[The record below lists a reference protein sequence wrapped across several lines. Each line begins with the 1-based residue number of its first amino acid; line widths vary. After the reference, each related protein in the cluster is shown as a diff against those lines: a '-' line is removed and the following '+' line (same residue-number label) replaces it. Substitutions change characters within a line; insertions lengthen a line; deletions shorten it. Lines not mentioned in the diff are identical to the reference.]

1 MRLNAFTSICGAFFL
16 AVAPGLVSVVAAQPG
31 ERRVYVTVTGRDGAA
46 VAGLTPAD
54 FVVREGG
61 QAREVVSVAPAT
73 ARMRLAILIEE
84 SLTPTGGVRLGVA
97 EFMRRMQPHAEM
109 SLVVMGL
116 RNFVLVDYT
125 TDVGA
130 LFAAIN
136 GLSPVGIQ
144 QQVNNVP
151 EGIYEAARAFE
162 RDRPERPVMVVVARE
177 MMQPSSEEPQHV
189 LNQIGRSG
197 AVVEVVSVESGQSNV
212 SVGNLSD
219 MSARAQI
226 LGDGSRQS
234 GGRRIEVSALTAV
247 PRALQ
252 QVADDLLSQYVITY
266 AVPAGA
272 RPSDRLNVNLQRR
285 GLTLRAPTRIAP
297 APVAPGD

>member
-1 MRLNAFTSICGAFFL
+1 MYRVPLLAIGVAVWCG
-16 AVAPGLVSVVAAQPG
+16 VGPGTTVHLAAQQG
-31 ERRVYVTVTGRDGAA
+31 ERAVYVTVADRTGAPVPD
-46 VAGLTPAD
+46 LTPVD
-54 FVVREGG
+54 FTVREGG
-61 QAREVVSVAPAT
+61 QVRQVVSVAPAT
-73 ARMRLAILIEE
+73 ERMRVAILVEE
-84 SLTPTGGVRLGVA
+84 SLTSAGGVRAGLG
-97 EFMRRMQPHAEM
+97 EFIRRMQPHSEM

-130 LFAAIN
+130 LFTAIN

-151 EGIYEAARAFE
+151 EGIFEAARAFE

-177 MMQPSSEEPQHV
+177 LMQESSEEPQHV

-197 AVVEVVSVESGQSNV
+197 AQVEVVSVDSGHANV
-212 SVGNLSD
+212 ALGGLID

-234 GGRRIEVSALTAV
+234 GGRRILVQALTGV

-252 QVADDLLSQYVITY
+252 EIASGLLSQYVVTF
-266 AVPAGA
+266 AVPDDA
-272 RPSDRLNVNLQRR
+272 RPSDRLSVGLQRR
-285 GLTLRAPTRIAP
+285 GLTMRAPSRIAP
-297 APVAPGD
+297 RPVSGH

>member
-1 MRLNAFTSICGAFFL
+1 MRLSLFVSICGAL
-16 AVAPGLVSVVAAQPG
+16 ALGAVPGLVSDATAQAT
-31 ERRVYVTVTGRDGAA
+31 ERRVYVTVTQRDGAR
-46 VAGLTPAD
+46 VTDLTPAD
-54 FVVREGG
+54 FTIREGG
-61 QAREVVSVAPAT
+61 QAREVLSVAPAT
-73 ARMRLAILIEE
+73 ARMRMALLVEE
-84 SLTPTGGVRLGVA
+84 SLTPTGGVRLGLA
-97 EFMRRMQPHAEM
+97 EFIQRMQPHAEM

-136 GLSPVGIQ
+136 GLAPVGFQ

-151 EGIYEAARAFE
+151 EGIFEAARAFE
-162 RDRPERPVMVVVARE
+162 RERPERPVMVVVARE
-177 MMQPSSEEPQHV
+177 MMQQSSEEPQHV
-189 LNQIGRSG
+189 LSQIGRSG
-197 AVVEVVSVESGQSNV
+197 ALVEVVSIEAGQSNV
-212 SVGNLSD
+212 AVGNLND

-252 QVADDLLSQYVITY
+252 QVADGLLSQYVITY

-272 RPSDRLNVNLQRR
+272 KASDRLNVNLQRR
-285 GLTLRAPTRIAP
+285 GLTMRAPTRIAP
-297 APVAPGD
+297 AAVAPGD

>member
-1 MRLNAFTSICGAFFL
+1 MFLSACGAL
-16 AVAPGLVSVVAAQPG
+16 MLIVGPGVESAVAAQAT
-31 ERRVYVTVTGRDGAA
+31 ERTVYVTVTDRDGARA
-46 VAGLTPAD
+46 ADLTPAD
-54 FVVREGG
+54 FTVREGG
-61 QAREVVSVAPAT
+61 QARDVVTVEPAT
-73 ARMRLAILIEE
+73 ARMRMAILVEE
-84 SLTPTGGVRLGVA
+84 SLTPAGGVRLGLA
-97 EFMRRMQPHAEM
+97 EFIRRMQPHAEM

-125 TDVGA
+125 TDIGA

-151 EGIYEAARAFE
+151 EGIHEAARAFE

-177 MMQPSSEEPQHV
+177 MMQQSSEEPQNV
-189 LNQIGRSG
+189 LNQISRSG
-197 AVVEVVSVESGQSNV
+197 AQVEVVSIESGQTNV
-212 SVGNLSD
+212 AVGNLSD
-219 MSARAQI
+219 MSGRAQI

-252 QVADDLLSQYVITY
+252 QVADSLLSQFRITY

-272 RPSDRLNVNLQRR
+272 RPSDRLSVSLQRR
-285 GLTLRAPTRIAP
+285 GLTMRAPTRIAP
-297 APVAPGD
+297 MRGTSGK

>member
-1 MRLNAFTSICGAFFL
+1 MRRTFLSACGAL
-16 AVAPGLVSVVAAQPG
+16 MVAVGPGVGTGVAAQAT
-31 ERRVYVTVTGRDGAA
+31 ERTVYVTVTDRDGARPA
-46 VAGLTPAD
+46 DLTPAD
-54 FVVREGG
+54 FTVREGG
-61 QAREVVSVAPAT
+61 QARDVLAVEPAT
-73 ARMRLAILIEE
+73 ARMRMAILVEE
-84 SLTPTGGVRLGVA
+84 SLTPAGGVRLGIA
-97 EFMRRMQPHAEM
+97 EFIKRMQPHAEM

-125 TDVGA
+125 TDIGA

-136 GLSPVGIQ
+136 ALAPVGIQ

-151 EGIYEAARAFE
+151 EGIHEAARAFE

-177 MMQPSSEEPQHV
+177 MMQQSSEEPQNV

-197 AVVEVVSVESGQSNV
+197 AQVEVVSIESGQANIA
-212 SVGNLSD
+212 VGNLSD
-219 MSARAQI
+219 MSGRAQI

-252 QVADDLLSQYVITY
+252 QVADSLLSQSRITY
-266 AVPAGA
+266 AVPEGG
-272 RPSDRLNVNLQRR
+272 RSSDRLSVSLQRR
-285 GLTLRAPTRIAP
+285 GLTMRAPTRIAP
-297 APVAPGD
+297 LRGTPGN

>member
-1 MRLNAFTSICGAFFL
+1 MFAAGPGGVT
-16 AVAPGLVSVVAAQPG
+16 AVTAQVS
-31 ERRVYVTVTGRDGAA
+31 ERTVYATVTDREGARPA
-46 VAGLTPAD
+46 DLTPAD
-54 FVVREGG
+54 FTVREGG
-61 QAREVVSVAPAT
+61 QSRDVVAVAPAT
-73 ARMRLAILIEE
+73 ARMRMAILVEE
-84 SLTPTGGVRLGVA
+84 SLTPAGGVRLGLA
-97 EFMRRMQPHAEM
+97 EFIKRMQPHAEM

-125 TDVGA
+125 TDIGA

-162 RDRPERPVMVVVARE
+162 RERAERPVMVVVARE
-177 MMQPSSEEPQHV
+177 MMQQSSEDPQNV

-197 AVVEVVSVESGQSNV
+197 AQVEVVSVESGQANV
-212 SVGNLSD
+212 AVGNLSD
-219 MSARAQI
+219 MSGRAQI

-252 QVADDLLSQYVITY
+252 QVADGLLSQYLITY

-272 RPSDRLNVNLQRR
+272 RPSDRLSVSLQRR
-285 GLTLRAPTRIAP
+285 GLTLRAPNRIALP
-297 APVAPGD
+297 RVTTGD

>member
-1 MRLNAFTSICGAFFL
+1 MRLSLFVSICGAL
-16 AVAPGLVSVVAAQPG
+16 ALGAVPGLVSSATAQAT
-31 ERRVYVTVTGRDGAA
+31 ERRVYVTVTQRDGAR
-46 VAGLTPAD
+46 VTDLTPAD
-54 FVVREGG
+54 FTIREGG
-61 QAREVVSVAPAT
+61 QAREVLSVAPAT
-73 ARMRLAILIEE
+73 ARMRVALLVEE
-84 SLTPTGGVRLGVA
+84 SLTPTGGVRLGLA
-97 EFMRRMQPHAEM
+97 EFIQRMQPHAEM

-136 GLSPVGIQ
+136 GLAPVGFQ

-151 EGIYEAARAFE
+151 EGIFEAARAFE
-162 RDRPERPVMVVVARE
+162 RERPERPVMVVVARE
-177 MMQPSSEEPQHV
+177 MMQQSSEEPQHV
-189 LNQIGRSG
+189 LSQIGRSG
-197 AVVEVVSVESGQSNV
+197 ALVEVVSIEAGQSNV
-212 SVGNLSD
+212 TVGNLND

-252 QVADDLLSQYVITY
+252 QVADGLLSQYVITY

-272 RPSDRLNVNLQRR
+272 KASDRLNVNLQRR
-285 GLTLRAPTRIAP
+285 GLTMRAPTRIAP
-297 APVAPGD
+297 AAVAPGD

>member
-1 MRLNAFTSICGAFFL
+1 MRLTHFVSICGAL
-16 AVAPGLVSVVAAQPG
+16 ILGVSPGLVAGAAAQAA
-31 ERRVYVTVTGRDGAA
+31 ERRVYVTVTDRDG
-46 VAGLTPAD
+46 VRVTDLTPAD
-54 FVVREGG
+54 FSLREGG
-61 QAREVVSVAPAT
+61 QAREIVSVAPAT
-73 ARMRLAILIEE
+73 ARMRMAILVEE
-84 SLTPTGGVRLGVA
+84 SLTPTGGVRLGLA
-97 EFMRRMQPHAEM
+97 EFIQRMQPHAEM

-130 LFAAIN
+130 LFAAIQ
-136 GLSPVGIQ
+136 GLAPVGFQ

-151 EGIYEAARAFE
+151 EGVYEAARAFE

-177 MMQPSSEEPQHV
+177 MMQQSSEEPQHV

-197 AVVEVVSVESGQSNV
+197 AVVEVVTVEAGQANIG
-212 SVGNLSD
+212 VGNLND
-219 MSARAQI
+219 MSGRAQI

-252 QVADDLLSQYVITY
+252 QVADSLLSQYVITY
-266 AVPAGA
+266 VLPAGA
-272 RPSDRLNVNLQRR
+272 RPSDRLNVSLERR

-297 APVAPGD
+297 AAVAPGD